1 MNSRAVITILV
12 CIIIL
17 LAGVIIYQQF
27 VYKVF
32 KTKYGIQAEL
42 KKITQN
48 ISDILD
54 NNTDEKVMVFTDNK
68 IAMDLCGQINR
79 LVLDRQKIQAGYK
92 KQEISLKKM
101 LANISHDIKTPLT
114 VISGYL
120 EIMRI
125 NGADALALQKAEA
138 KANQVAGLVNQF
150 FTLAKLEAGD
160 MVMDMENVNISEL
173 CRENILDFYE
183 ILTRKDFNVDIS
195 VPEENIYVYGDKR
208 AIERILTNILSN
220 AIHYGI
226 DGKYIGIF
234 LHSEEGFALIDI
246 TDKGKGIEKE
256 FAENVFERLY
266 TMEDPRSR
274 RVEGNGLG
282 LAIAKNL
289 AVQMGGDVLLVSRP
303 GVQTTFTIKLRKI

>member
-1 MNSRAVITILV
+1 MDSRAVIIVLI

-17 LAGVIIYQQF
+17 LAGVIIYQQLA
-27 VYKVF
+27 YKIF

-42 KKITQN
+42 QEITQK

-54 NNTDEKVMVFTDNK
+54 NGTDEKVMVFTDNK
-68 IAMDLCGQINR
+68 AVMDLCGQINR
-79 LVLDRQKIQAGYK
+79 LVLDRQKTQAVYK

-125 NGADALALQKAEA
+125 NGADDLALQKAEA

-160 MVMDMENVNISEL
+160 MLMDMEEVNISEL

-183 ILTRKDFNVDIS
+183 ILTNRNFNVDIS
-195 VPEENIYVYGDKR
+195 VPEKNIFVYGDKR

-220 AIHYGI
+220 AIHYGS

-234 LHSEEGFALIDI
+234 LHSEEEFVFIDI
-246 TDKGKGIEKE
+246 IDKGKGIEKE
-256 FAENVFERLY
+256 FAENIFKRLY

-274 RVEGNGLG
+274 RIEGNGLG

-289 AVQMGGDVLLVSRP
+289 AVQMGGDVLLASMP
-303 GVQTTFTIKLRKI
+303 GVQTTFTIKLRKE

>member
-1 MNSRAVITILV
+1 M
-12 CIIIL
+12 
-17 LAGVIIYQQF
+17 AGVIIYQQS
-27 VYKVF
+27 VYKIF

-42 KKITQN
+42 KQITKK

-68 IAMDLCGQINR
+68 TVMDLCGQVNR
-79 LVLDRQKIQAGYK
+79 LVLDRQKTQAGYK

-125 NGADALALQKAEA
+125 NGADDVALQKAEA
-138 KANQVAGLVNQF
+138 KANQVAGLVSQF

-160 MVMDMENVNISEL
+160 MLMDMEEVNISEL
-173 CRENILDFYE
+173 CRENILDFYD
-183 ILTRKDFNVDIS
+183 ILTSRDFNVDIS
-195 VPEENIYVYGDKR
+195 IPEENIFVYGDKR
-208 AIERILTNILSN
+208 AIERIFTNILSN
-220 AIHYGI
+220 AIHYGS
-226 DGKYIGIF
+226 DGKYIGIS
-234 LHSEEGFALIDI
+234 LHSEEGVVFVDI
-246 TDKGKGIEKE
+246 KDKGKGIEKE
-256 FAENVFERLY
+256 FAENVFDRLY

-274 RVEGNGLG
+274 RIEGNGLG

-289 AVQMGGDVLLVSRP
+289 AVQMGGDVLLASTP

>member
-1 MNSRAVITILV
+1 MK
-12 CIIIL
+12 IL
-17 LAGVIIYQQF
+17 LVEDDI
-27 VYKVF
+27 
-32 KTKYGIQAEL
+32 E
-42 KKITQN
+42 
-48 ISDILD
+48 ISDMLKNFLSTENFEVTASYNGKD
-54 NNTDEKVMVFTDNK
+54 
-68 IAMDLCGQINR
+68 AM
-79 LVLDRQKIQAGYK
+79 
-92 KQEISLKKM
+92 
-101 LANISHDIKTPLT
+101 
-114 VISGYL
+114 
-120 EIMRI
+120 
-125 NGADALALQKAEA
+125 ALQKAEA

-208 AIERILTNILSN
+208 AIERILINILSN

-234 LHSEEGFALIDI
+234 LHSEEGFALVDI

-303 GVQTTFTIKLRKI
+303 GIQTTFTIKLRKI

>member
-68 IAMDLCGQINR
+68 IVMDLCGQINR

-208 AIERILTNILSN
+208 AIERILI
-220 AIHYGI
+220 
-226 DGKYIGIF
+226 
-234 LHSEEGFALIDI
+234 
-246 TDKGKGIEKE
+246 
-256 FAENVFERLY
+256 
-266 TMEDPRSR
+266 
-274 RVEGNGLG
+274 
-282 LAIAKNL
+282 
-289 AVQMGGDVLLVSRP
+289 
-303 GVQTTFTIKLRKI
+303 